1 MDMEDFQSQ
10 FGGGGGSKR
19 KSALNAFK
27 QNEIRQ
33 INEET
38 VRDFDFRRTP
48 WLIVFGS
55 NENVDYTG
63 QFDSIIKVCKENN
76 EIFEC
81 AYMNCDQN
89 SQLCFN

>member
-10 FGGGGGSKR
+10 FGGGGGAKR
-19 KSALNAFK
+19 KSALSAFK
-27 QNEIRQ
+27 QNEIRLL
-33 INEET
+33 NEET
-38 VRDFDFRRTP
+38 VRDFDFRRSP

-63 QFDSIIKVCKENN
+63 QFDSIIKVCKENI

-81 AYMNCDQN
+81 A
-89 SQLCFN
+89 